1 MQRFG
6 GSTSAGIHVFL
17 RAEFSGQRCFVPT
30 ATDRNGTKAHLARVL
45 NTQVT
50 QPADALNSYQVAPT
64 RSGIAQRVVNSDAC
78 AKQRGSLVGRQVI
91 GNRGH
96 GLGGRDHVFG
106 VTAIEAE
113 AGDLA
118 KLAKKEVATAAGIAF
133 EAVSAMPTY
142 AHTLARLPVGYVR
155 SNRVDAPG
163 DLMPRH
169 ARILDSRPES
179 FFHQSIAVA
188 DAACFDL
195 DPHLPASGLR
205 DRALDHFKIF
215 SRFADLHGF
224 HGRHLSIICGKC

>member
-1 MQRFG
+1 FVG
-6 GSTSAGIHVFL
+6 
-17 RAEFSGQRCFVPT
+17 AEFSGQRCFVPT
-30 ATDRNGTKAHLARVL
+30 ATESDGTKAHLARVL

-50 QPADALNSYQVAPT
+50 QASDALNSYQVAPT
-64 RSGIAQRVVNSDAC
+64 RSRITQRVINSDAC
-78 AKQRGSLVGRQVI
+78 AKQRGSLVGGQVI
-91 GNRGH
+91 GNGGH
-96 GLGGRDHVFG
+96 RLGRSHHVFG

-224 HGRHLSIICGKC
+224 HGRHLSILCGKC